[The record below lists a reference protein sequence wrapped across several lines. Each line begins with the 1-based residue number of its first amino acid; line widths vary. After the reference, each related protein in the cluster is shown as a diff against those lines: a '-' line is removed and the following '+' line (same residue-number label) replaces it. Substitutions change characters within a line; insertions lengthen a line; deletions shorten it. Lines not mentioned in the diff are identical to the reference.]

1 MQKRHFTLLELMA
14 AMIVL
19 VIMMGFLFHFI
30 TSSQTL
36 WSASERNARVY
47 ENGQIFFEL
56 IERDLRGAMANDAA
70 GQEIGFWIENPST
83 ATGDFLTMVSN
94 MPPPVDTESGV
105 CEIHYRLVATSNP
118 TVFRLERAV
127 VEQTDSTGAW
137 DFYGKNG
144 TSGPPSWVTTD
155 GGASNWQ
162 EVIDG
167 VESVD
172 MTCYDTSGTA
182 LSQGRVYFALPAAL
196 RFTVTLVDQ
205 KVVDLGYTGTA
216 LSDRLDASRRQFTKV
231 IIRSR

>member
-14 AMIVL
+14 AMVVL

-56 IERDLRGAMANDAA
+56 IERDLRGAMADDAA
-70 GQEIGFWIENPST
+70 GQEIGFWIDDPST
-83 ATGDFLTMVSN
+83 ASGAFLAMVTN
-94 MPPPVDTESGV
+94 MTPLVDTESGV
-105 CEIHYRLVATSNP
+105 CEVHYKLVPTSSSS
-118 TVFRLERAV
+118 VFRLERAV
-127 VEQTDSTGAW
+127 VEQTDSNGAW
-137 DFYGKNG
+137 DFYGKTAAN
-144 TSGPPSWVTTD
+144 TAWVTD
-155 GGASNWQ
+155 HSSDIDWQ

-167 VESVD
+167 VESIE

-182 LSQGRVYFALPAAL
+182 LGLGQAYLSLPAAVRL
-196 RFTVTLVDQ
+196 TVTLVDQ

-216 LSDRLDASRRQFTKV
+216 LDDRLDASRRQFTKMV
-231 IIRSR
+231 IRSR